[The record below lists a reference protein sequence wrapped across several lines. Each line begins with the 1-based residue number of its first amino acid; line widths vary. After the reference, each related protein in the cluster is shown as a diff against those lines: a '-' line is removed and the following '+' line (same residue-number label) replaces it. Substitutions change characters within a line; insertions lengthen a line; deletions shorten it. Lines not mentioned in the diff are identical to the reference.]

1 MTANDSKSYFPC
13 LNKEA
18 ITISN
23 NTYHHSFNEKPIN
36 AYYSALTEKSG
47 TNLKARKFKFDDRVK
62 ITKSIFSEV

>member
-23 NTYHHSFNEKPIN
+23 NTYHHSFNKKPI